1 MHGMAKTRMQ
11 RQKDSIFS
19 KIENKIQEENE
30 KKKMKVLKN
39 QKKELPVVDG
49 LNTYAK
55 LNAREV

>member
-1 MHGMAKTRMQ
+1 MRGMAKTRMQ

-39 QKKELPVVDG
+39 QKKEQPVVDG

>member
-39 QKKELPVVDG
+39 QKKEQPVVDG